1 MIKFKVIDT
10 TTGREVSSEKIN
22 KIAKA
27 NSLMD
32 MDIDQFFIGE
42 DGQLALAD
50 DCGNIA
56 YCDTKELKLSP
67 VLMGKYPDLE
77 YFERIMLGNILE
89 RRPEA
94 FKKGTCPPQAELVA
108 MFPQTWSDTAG
119 GFSRPGVIAG
129 QAFTTQITTVMEV
142 HISDTGEDFYGVFFD
157 NVPAYFVENAPE
169 AFFKDLNAQCLKS
182 KYEAKE
188 AY

>member
-10 TTGREVSSEKIN
+10 ITGREVSTEKIN

-56 YCDTKELKLSP
+56 HCDTKKLKLSP
-67 VLMGKYPDLE
+67 VLTGKYPDLE
-77 YFERIMLGNILE
+77 YFQ
-89 RRPEA
+89 
-94 FKKGTCPPQAELVA
+94 F
-108 MFPQTWSDTAG
+108 
-119 GFSRPGVIAG
+119 
-129 QAFTTQITTVMEV
+129 
-142 HISDTGEDFYGVFFD
+142 
-157 NVPAYFVENAPE
+157 
-169 AFFKDLNAQCLKS
+169 
-182 KYEAKE
+182 
-188 AY
+188 